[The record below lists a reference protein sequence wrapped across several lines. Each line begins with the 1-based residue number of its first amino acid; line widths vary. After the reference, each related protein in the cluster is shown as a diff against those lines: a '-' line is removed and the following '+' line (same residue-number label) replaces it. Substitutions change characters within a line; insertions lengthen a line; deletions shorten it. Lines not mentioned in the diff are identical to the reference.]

1 VKAERKPRWWLRIL
15 SAILAI
21 AVLGGAVELVLRAIS
36 PGIVADSVREGLG
49 LTPDH
54 PVEVSL
60 SGSSLLNALRGG
72 IGGVTVTVPDAPLL
86 EGVSADGTVRAS
98 FVPFDPTR
106 GEIRDGTAEL
116 RVDKEQLG
124 SVVSLLTQGV
134 AQTGEVRDGSLVVGR
149 TLELFGQQVPITA
162 SLGLRVTEDGEVE
175 VEPRGAAAA
184 GFDLN
189 ADQLAD
195 VGGGIL
201 RPLLETQ
208 TVCVR
213 GNLPAGV
220 ELTGISLSSTGSAA
234 ISADL
239 SPRILSDPAEQQ
251 PGSCE

>member
-1 VKAERKPRWWLRIL
+1 MQGARGPRWGRRIL
-15 SAILAI
+15 I
-21 AVLGGAVELVLRAIS
+21 AVLVLAVLAGATELVLRAVS
-36 PGIVADSVREGLG
+36 PRIVADSVREGLG

-60 SGSSLLNALRGG
+60 AGSSLVNALRGG

-86 EGVSADGTVRAS
+86 EGVVADGTVRAD
-98 FVPFDPTR
+98 FVPFDPTQ
-106 GEIRDGTAEL
+106 GEIRGGTAEL
-116 RVDKEQLG
+116 RVTKEQLG

-149 TLELFGQQVPITA
+149 TIEMFGQEVPITA
-162 SLGLRVTEDGEVE
+162 TLGLAVTGDGEVA
-175 VEPRGAAAA
+175 VEPRGVAAA
-184 GFDLN
+184 GFDLGT
-189 ADQLAD
+189 DQLAE
-195 VGGGIL
+195 VGGGLL

-220 ELTGISLSSTGSAA
+220 ELTGISFSSTGSAS
-234 ISADL
+234 ITADL

-251 PGSCE
+251 PGSCD